1 MGVSAKDTKILW
13 ASAAGR
19 CSMPDCRAKVIEDGT
34 GSASGKDVLIGE
46 TCHIVSPKPN
56 GPRGASILPERDRH
70 RYPNLIVL
78 CCNDHTRV
86 DQDPDSWPIEV
97 LHQIKADHE
106 LWVENN
112 LDLTQESKS
121 SKAYTRLVD
130 LATDKL
136 SLAFFDDISDGA
148 VAGMLPGHFVQG
160 CNDFTAAV
168 FRFVWPDEKPEL
180 EAAIRNLAKRLG
192 DFVHHFVSGAER
204 LPNDTWREDKSWKRT
219 IWSPDQYDR
228 HVEAAKAW
236 QQQSFDHLCN
246 VVVALNEFAESVRTH
261 LVSDYF
267 ITEGKFTVFDSMGL
281 TNDLE
286 TVHYLPSQYT
296 DVATS

>member
-13 ASAAGR
+13 AKAAGR

-34 GSASGKDVLIGE
+34 RSPSGKDVLIGQ

-56 GPRGASILPERDRH
+56 GPRGASILAEKDRH

-78 CCNDHTRV
+78 CCNHHTRV
-86 DQDPDSWPIEV
+86 DQDPGSWPIER

-121 SKAYTRLVD
+121 SKAYAHLVD
-130 LATDKL
+130 LATDRL
-136 SLAFFDDISDGA
+136 SLSFWDDISDGA

-160 CNDFTAAV
+160 CNDFTTTV
-168 FRFVWPDEKPEL
+168 FRFVWPDEKPQL
-180 EAAIRNLAKRLG
+180 EAAIRNLAGRLG
-192 DFVHHFVSGAER
+192 DFVHHFVSGAQR
-204 LPNDTWREDKSWKRT
+204 LPNDTWREDKTWKRT
-219 IWSPDQYDR
+219 IRSPDQYHR
-228 HVEAAKAW
+228 HVDAAKAW
-236 QQQSFDHLCN
+236 QRRSFDHLCN

-267 ITEGKFTVFDSMGL
+267 ITQGKFTVLDSMGL

-296 DVATS
+296 EVATS